1 MYTYDF
7 RVGFSQSDVDHNMT
21 ITAII
26 DAFQDCSCFQSDELG
41 VGFSYLEPRNLV
53 WVLNYWDVDIVRQP
67 VYGEKLTVGTFPY
80 EFNGFMGLRNFFLR
94 DDKDYI
100 VKANSIWVLMDWE
113 NQRIVKASD
122 DIVSAY
128 GIEERLDMDY
138 ASRKVAIPK
147 DVEGVSKDVIVVG
160 NQHLDSNGHVNNGQ
174 FIKIAMSQVSDKMM
188 ISKLRAEYKAQ
199 AHLGDEIYPVV
210 YTRDNSYTIALNDRE
225 GKPYTVVELIVR

>member
-7 RVGFSQSDVDHNMT
+7 RVGFSQSDVDHKMT
-21 ITAII
+21 MTAII

-41 VGFSYLEPRNLV
+41 VGFEYLEPRNLV

-67 VYGEKLTVGTFPY
+67 MYGEKITVGTFPY
-80 EFNGFMGLRNFFLR
+80 EFNGFMGCRNFFLR
-94 DDKDYI
+94 DADDYV
-100 VKANSIWVLMDWE
+100 VKANSIWVLMDWN

-122 DIVSAY
+122 DIVSKY
-128 GIEERLDMDY
+128 TIEDRLDMDY
-138 ASRKVAIPK
+138 KSRKVAVPK
-147 DVEGVSKDVIVVG
+147 DVAGDEREMIVVG
-160 NQHLDSNGHVNNGQ
+160 QQHLDSNGHVNNGQ
-174 FIKIAMSQVSDKMM
+174 FIKIAMSQMIDKTE
-188 ISKLRAEYKAQ
+188 IVKLRAEYKAQ